1 MNFKKRRMKTAMDEL
16 APGHNIKMKLST
28 DGSGR
33 GAAIAAAMA
42 CRDKSELN

>member
-1 MNFKKRRMKTAMDEL
+1 MNEF
-16 APGHNIKMKLST
+16 APGNNIKMVLSK

-42 CRDKSELN
+42 CGNYSTGKFSLL

>member
-1 MNFKKRRMKTAMDEL
+1 MKAAMNEL
-16 APGHNIKMKLST
+16 VPGHNIKMKLSK

-42 CRDKSELN
+42 CQMEVI